1 MVLGL
6 RKQPAAVD
14 IDELFLQLEKQRATG
29 ETPAALAKKPSFW
42 DELRMEPEAPP
53 NCDVSTIHTR
63 YPITPEERM
72 YLFKKNVWCLFTITF
87 VSAMEGTLSNP
98 SLFLYTVSLG
108 GDARTYGRLGAIFWL
123 FRCLSL
129 VGFGA
134 YSDRLPFKTTM
145 SFGLWCGMLGGVLYA
160 MAPLAVATF
169 GYGGIATL
177 YLGRIMTGIGSG
189 MSVPSSAFFATQ
201 TPISERST
209 YVGYNQSLGRMV
221 TPSGPALNLLFIA
234 LPAFSPWF
242 FPNGAGHCGDDP
254 DSPEAHCMFSQ
265 YSYVGWFIFC
275 TNSLNLYL
283 LRQRFIEP
291 PRPGVGIIPGTK
303 PQLPS
308 LRWTLHHLRR
318 TRAWVSYVL
327 SMQNNYNSQVVG
339 FAIPIVSNH
348 NFGWGQLENSMLT
361 AVTAPLGIFST
372 TFTGRLPRKGFKD
385 RNCICVAQ
393 LFIGPGLFAMMLL
406 WGCLDK
412 ESAGSEWSDY
422 SPDSPDEP
430 RLHSLLGF
438 VALTC
443 YYQLTFPAQ
452 VCTFICVCCN
462 YSVFCCRSTA
472 KVLTTPF
479 YSMP

>member
-1 MVLGL
+1 
-6 RKQPAAVD
+6 
-14 IDELFLQLEKQRATG
+14 
-29 ETPAALAKKPSFW
+29 
-42 DELRMEPEAPP
+42 
-53 NCDVSTIHTR
+53 
-63 YPITPEERM
+63 
-72 YLFKKNVWCLFTITF
+72 
-87 VSAMEGTLSNP
+87 
-98 SLFLYTVSLG
+98 
-108 GDARTYGRLGAIFWL
+108 
-123 FRCLSL
+123 
-129 VGFGA
+129 
-134 YSDRLPFKTTM
+134 
-145 SFGLWCGMLGGVLYA
+145 
-160 MAPLAVATF
+160 
-169 GYGGIATL
+169 
-177 YLGRIMTGIGSG
+177 
-189 MSVPSSAFFATQ
+189 
-201 TPISERST
+201 
-209 YVGYNQSLGRMV
+209 
-221 TPSGPALNLLFIA
+221 
-234 LPAFSPWF
+234 
-242 FPNGAGHCGDDP
+242 
-254 DSPEAHCMFSQ
+254 MFSQ

-275 TNSLNLYL
+275 TNSFNLYL

-291 PRPGVGIIPGTK
+291 PRPGVGIIPGSK

-318 TRAWVSYVL
+318 TRAWASYVL

-348 NFGWGQLENSMLT
+348 NFGWGQLENSVLT

-385 RNCICVAQ
+385 RTCICVAQ

-422 SPDSPDEP
+422 SPDSPAEP

-462 YSVFCCRSTA
+462 RSAFCCRAT
-472 KVLTTPF
+472 VEFLT
-479 YSMP
+479 SS